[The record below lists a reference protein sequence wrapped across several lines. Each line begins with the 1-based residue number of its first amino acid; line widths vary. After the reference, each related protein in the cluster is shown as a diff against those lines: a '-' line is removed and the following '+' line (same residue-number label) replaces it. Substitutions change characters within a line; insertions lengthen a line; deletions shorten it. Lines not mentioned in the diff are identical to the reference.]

1 MNKSEWFIKDPTVR
15 KVRNRGWIPVWYHSD
30 FGNSAGWVYKEGRKW
45 LYFYSPSLGRKR
57 LPKNAKLTPIKKEK
71 LNEKGSNTD

>member
-15 KVRNRGWIPVWYHSD
+15 KVRNRGWTPVWYHGERD
-30 FGNSAGWVYKEGRKW
+30 QRPGWVYKEGRKW

-57 LPKNAKLTPIKKEK
+57 LPKNAKLTPIEKKGGGK
-71 LNEKGSNTD
+71 

>member
-30 FGNSAGWVYKEGRKW
+30 FGNSAGVGVQRRQEMVVLLLSQFRQKKIAEECQTYTHKKGE
-45 LYFYSPSLGRKR
+45 
-57 LPKNAKLTPIKKEK
+57 AK
-71 LNEKGSNTD
+71 